1 MTFNRFSLR
10 PFAALVAFFS
20 ALLLS
25 GTAMAAP
32 GTSVVI
38 SQLYGGGGN
47 SGATYTNDFI
57 EIFNP
62 TQSPVSL
69 AGWSVQYASS
79 TGSSWQ
85 TTPLGSITL
94 QPGHYALIQE
104 SQGAAG
110 TTALPT
116 PDVTGTIA
124 MSATAGK
131 VALVSSITALSGSCP
146 TSDPNLQD
154 FVGFGTAANCSLGS
168 PTATLS
174 NTTAAI
180 RTNVCTDTNN
190 NSADFTALAPVPHNT
205 TTSMTTCGPSTISAP
220 PTVTGLATPASAF
233 AGDPILLTATVIPG
247 DRKSVV

>member
-1 MTFNRFSLR
+1 
-10 PFAALVAFFS
+10 
-20 ALLLS
+20 
-25 GTAMAAP
+25 MAAP

-38 SQLYGGGGN
+38 SQVYGGGGN

-62 TQSPVSL
+62 TQGPVSL
-69 AGWSVQYASS
+69 TGWSVQYASS

-85 TTPLGSITL
+85 TTPLPSISL
-94 QPGHYALIQE
+94 QPGEYALIQE

-116 PDVTGTIA
+116 PDATGTIA
-124 MSATAGK
+124 LSATAGK
-131 VALVSSITALSGSCP
+131 VALVSSTTALSGACP

-154 FVGFGTAANCSLGS
+154 LVGFGTAANCSLGS

-180 RTNVCTDTNN
+180 RTNACTDTNN
-190 NSADFTALAPVPHNT
+190 NNADFKVAAPVPHNT
-205 TTSMTTCGPSTISAP
+205 ASTLTACTASPISAP
-220 PTVTGLATPASAF
+220 PSVTGLATPASAF
-233 AGDPILLTATVIPG
+233 AGDPILLTATVDSGNAAGEHRHPG
-247 DRKSVV
+247 ERRPQRDRRLGDAELL